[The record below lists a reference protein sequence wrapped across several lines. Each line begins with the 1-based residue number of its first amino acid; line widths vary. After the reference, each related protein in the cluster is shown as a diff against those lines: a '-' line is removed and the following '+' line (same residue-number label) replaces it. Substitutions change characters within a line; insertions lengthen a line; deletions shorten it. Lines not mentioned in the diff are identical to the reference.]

1 MTHAR
6 RGYCVL
12 AVIAAVFDRKQAFAI
27 AKYRSVSFVT
37 ERTTSGDLRICLNT
51 LGRHFGN

>member
-12 AVIAAVFDRKQAFAI
+12 AVIAAVFDRKQAFTI